1 MSDVTRK
8 DGGAMDTIN
17 CLPDNQYEWEWPAD
31 FIPIGLAAL
40 WIWRTHLTNKK
51 QRLQSGELVR
61 KSRN

>member
-17 CLPDNQYEWEWPAD
+17 CLPDNQYEWEWPAV
-31 FIPIGLAAL
+31 FIPVGLAAL
-40 WIWRTHLTNKK
+40 LKNKK